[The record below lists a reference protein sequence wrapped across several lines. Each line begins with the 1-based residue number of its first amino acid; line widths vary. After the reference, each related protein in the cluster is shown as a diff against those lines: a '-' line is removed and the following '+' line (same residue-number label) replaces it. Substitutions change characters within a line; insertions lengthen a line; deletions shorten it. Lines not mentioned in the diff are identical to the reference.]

1 MSRKFEDT
9 KTYNAIRY
17 KKQKDGSHKR
27 VWETF
32 NRTYLRKGLKLIH
45 IGKDVWRIGRHKIT
59 GENKHQVIYG
69 PDDKEYHL
77 YGTDVEFINSKY
89 SYDKDYM
96 YYDSIGDRHMWCSA
110 RVNRDGNFAVDGK
123 VKIYI
128 LTHILDQKENWCFDL
143 SLVPPIGKLK
153 VIYSNGTVKN
163 IDFNG
168 EFKDT
173 FIRYGWVEKGS
184 ADAEKMGNMI
194 PPFGYRIP
202 K

>member
-1 MSRKFEDT
+1 MSRKFQDT
-9 KTYNAIRY
+9 KAYTVIRH
-17 KKQKDGSHKR
+17 KRQKDGSHKT
-27 VWETF
+27 VLQ
-32 NRTYLRKGLKLIH
+32 NVVRTDIRKGLKLIH
-45 IGKDVWRIGRHKIT
+45 IGNDVWRIGRHKIT

-77 YGTDVEFINSKY
+77 YGTDVDF
-89 SYDKDYM
+89 
-96 YYDSIGDRHMWCSA
+96 
-110 RVNRDGNFAVDGK
+110 VNTAGNFERRTEPNHTIWRINRSGNIVLEAR

-143 SLVPPIGKLK
+143 SLIPSAGKLK

-173 FIRYGWVEKGS
+173 FIRYRWADILS
-184 ADAEKMGNMI
+184 AEAKDLGTMI
-194 PPFGYRIP
+194 PAFGYRIP